1 MDQNQP
7 ITTYRRDLM
16 DPLKKASVF
25 RGSIRVSDR
34 VKNNVQSTPVN
45 SNLKRTQ
52 SADAHAHFIS
62 FLSWSG

>member
-1 MDQNQP
+1 MDQNQT

-16 DPLKKASVF
+16 DPLKKESVF

-45 SNLKRTQ
+45 SYLKWTQ